1 MQTYGWSRTSGSS
14 ATTMMTMLGTQES
27 AEKLT
32 WRYGNGFRF
41 LEESMLLVWQKVLA
55 FKYISLVT
63 VQLLILIRIS
73 NMQFVFLMTV
83 KASPSLGEISLMR
96 PSESVPSCNIPVMV
110 KFIPYIGEYHL
121 FQTTLMHMIY
131 SHPLGLKVITCYIKI
146 LKSSVIMK
154 T

>member
-1 MQTYGWSRTSGSS
+1 MQTYGRIRMSGSS
-14 ATTMMTMLGTQES
+14 ATTMMLVWATQEIVGN
-27 AEKLT
+27 KT
-32 WRYGNGFRF
+32 WRYSNGFRY
-41 LEESMLLVWQKVLA
+41 LEEGTLLVWQMVQV
-55 FKYISLVT
+55 FKYISSVT
-63 VQLLILIRIS
+63 VLLLIICRIS
-73 NMQFVFLMTV
+73 NLQFVFLMMV